1 MGVQNSTSDERSM
14 IDQIFETLEI
24 PLLLQQVSVAI
35 AIGGLI
41 GLEREKEDN
50 KFAGLRTLALL
61 CGAAPVMV
69 YYADSSGHSWMVGIY
84 LMLAA
89 ALAVA
94 IAYIRFVI
102 SGGDVGFTTSVV
114 VFFVALLGV
123 LVGYGLVLEATSIA
137 ILVVFL
143 LAEKETMLGYVDRL
157 SYQELSDSIKLGA
170 LVFILYPILPTEP
183 IDPFG
188 AVNLREVLVFAVF
201 VLMIE
206 FAAYISMRQFGG
218 SKGLAVTGTLAGG
231 ANSFATAGVLAR
243 MTTQSRDALDSASS
257 ALLLATVSMIV
268 RNIGLA
274 AIIAI
279 SILWVVW
286 LPGLVMVGLAL
297 VIAAMLWYQDESTG
311 DFDIDLDSPFSF
323 KAAAKF
329 AVVYIAIKIT
339 GVLSQ
344 EFLGEAGL
352 YATAYAGG
360 LVSSAAVAVTAGSLV
375 SAGEVRVEA
384 AAGMVILGILA
395 SLSSKIVLVEIIN
408 GDMRWKAAGPMGL
421 VGVAGLAVYF
431 MMYPPI

>member
-1 MGVQNSTSDERSM
+1 M

>member
-1 MGVQNSTSDERSM
+1 MDNERLM
-14 IDQIFETLEI
+14 IDQIFEMLQI

-41 GLEREKEDN
+41 GLEREKEGD

-69 YYADSSGHSWMVGIY
+69 YYADASGYSWMVGIY

-89 ALAVA
+89 ALALA
-94 IAYIRFVI
+94 IAYIRFMI

-123 LVGYGLVLEATSIA
+123 LVGYGLLLEATSIA
-137 ILVVFL
+137 ILMVFL
-143 LAEKETMLGYVDRL
+143 LAEKKTMLSYVDRL
-157 SYQELSDSIKLGA
+157 SYDEISDSMKLGA

-183 IDPFG
+183 IDPLG

-206 FAAYISMRQFGG
+206 FSAYISMRQFGG

-243 MTTQSRDALDSASS
+243 MATQSRDALDSASS

-274 AIIAI
+274 AVIAV

-286 LPGLVMVGLAL
+286 LPALVMVGLAL
-297 VIAAMLWYQDESTG
+297 VIAAMLWYQDDSRG

-323 KAAAKF
+323 ASAAKF
-329 AVVYIAIKIT
+329 AAVYIAIKIM

-344 EFLGEAGL
+344 EFFGEAGL

-384 AAGMVILGILA
+384 AAGMVLLGIFA

-408 GDMRWKAAGPMGL
+408 GEMRWKAVGPMGL
-421 VGVAGLAVYF
+421 IGIAGLAVYF
-431 MMYPPI
+431 AMYPPI